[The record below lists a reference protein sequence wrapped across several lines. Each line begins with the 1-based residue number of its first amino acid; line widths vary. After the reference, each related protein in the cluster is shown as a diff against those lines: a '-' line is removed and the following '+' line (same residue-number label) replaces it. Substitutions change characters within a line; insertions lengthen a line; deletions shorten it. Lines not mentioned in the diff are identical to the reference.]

1 MCRSKQLC
9 SGGDPQKWGLH
20 RLQVLKM
27 DSCPLMTDV
36 DLYHAVAALPELRCL
51 SVQGDPAWTH
61 HHRYQEQVGLAQM
74 SCCRRSQ
81 PPTLA
86 VCLNVLRRAL
96 FFPKPQPLTQ
106 CAFVNVRD

>member
-51 SVQGDPAWTH
+51 SVQGDPCLDSPSQISRA
-61 HHRYQEQVGLAQM
+61 GG
-74 SCCRRSQ
+74 SCSDVLLQ
-81 PPTLA
+81 A
-86 VCLNVLRRAL
+86 VSAPYLSSL
-96 FFPKPQPLTQ
+96 P
-106 CAFVNVRD
+106 